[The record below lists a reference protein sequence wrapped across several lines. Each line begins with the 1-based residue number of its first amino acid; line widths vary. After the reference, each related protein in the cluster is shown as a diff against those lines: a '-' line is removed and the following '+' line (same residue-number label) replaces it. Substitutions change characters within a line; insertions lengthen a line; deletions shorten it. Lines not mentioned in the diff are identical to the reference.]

1 MAVGYAQVIKGDTPA
16 SYWRLGELTTG
27 SSAADA
33 VGTVTG
39 TYNGGS
45 ILGVP
50 GAVQGDNDTCVY
62 FNGTGY
68 VGMGNTYIMG
78 GTSAFSIEAWVQLQ
92 AFGSNLVAFI
102 AGNYWSNG
110 SGDQGWGL
118 SIQNNGLIEF
128 FRILNGTY
136 QGPSTAVN
144 TMPLGQWVH
153 LVGTYDGATMTLYM
167 NGQSVGSAAST
178 QSVSTTGNGFRIAS
192 NNGGSNMWNGMID
205 EVAVY
210 NYALTAAK
218 VLAHYQA
225 ARFTSNAP
233 TYLAA
238 ISGGTQVA
246 QSGQINQSLG
256 LHAQSIIN
264 TGALQVG
271 LAGASASPGT
281 TWSLNGQWL
290 DQPFT
295 MPAHLDTIDRIEIA
309 LQCLGTGA
317 DITATLRPDSS
328 GVPSATILSQVT
340 IPAQFLPTGRS
351 RMVSLPLQAS
361 GLSMSGI
368 YHLVLQAGGTSG
380 NTLVAPQGGSGL
392 GTLQTSTNGTAWTAH
407 SGVQL
412 IAGIYQGDAPPVRN
426 VREGPT
432 AWCELENDAA
442 GHLVGTYEMIQG
454 ARTVHRIAYSGYGR
468 MLQVI

>member
-16 SYWRLGELTTG
+16 SYWRLGELKTG

-68 VGMGNTYIMG
+68 VSMGNTYIMS
-78 GTSAFSIEAWVQLQ
+78 GTAAFSIEAWVQLQ

-102 AGNYWSNG
+102 AGNFYNNG
-110 SGDQGWGL
+110 SDQGWGL
-118 SIQNNGLIEF
+118 AIQNNGLIEF

-153 LVGTYDGATMTLYM
+153 LVGTYDGATAILYM

-178 QSVSTTGNGFRIAS
+178 QSVATAGNGFRVAS

-210 NYALTAAK
+210 NHALTPAQ
-218 VLAHYQA
+218 VLAHYNA
-225 ARFTSNAP
+225 AHFSTNAP
-233 TYLAA
+233 TYSAA
-238 ISGGTQVA
+238 VSGQVA
-246 QSGQINQSLG
+246 QAGQVNQSLG

-264 TGALQVG
+264 TGTLEVG
-271 LAGASASPGT
+271 VAGASSSPGT
-281 TWSLNGQWL
+281 TWSLATQWL

-295 MPAHLDTIDRIEIA
+295 MPSALDTIDRIEIA

-317 DITATLRPDSS
+317 DITATLQADSS
-328 GVPSATILSQVT
+328 GVPSGTALATVT
-340 IPAQFLPTGRS
+340 IPKEFVPTNRA

-361 GLSMSGI
+361 GLKMSGV
-368 YHLVLQAGGTSG
+368 YHLVLQMGGTSG

-392 GTLQTSTNGTAWTAH
+392 GTLQTSTNGTAWTAQT
-407 SGVQL
+407 GVQL

-426 VREGPT
+426 VRESST
-432 AWCELENDAA
+432 AWAELENDAA
-442 GHLVGTYEMIQG
+442 GHLVGAYEMIQG
-454 ARTVHRIAYSGYGR
+454 ARTAHRLQYSGYGR
-468 MLQVI
+468 LTQII